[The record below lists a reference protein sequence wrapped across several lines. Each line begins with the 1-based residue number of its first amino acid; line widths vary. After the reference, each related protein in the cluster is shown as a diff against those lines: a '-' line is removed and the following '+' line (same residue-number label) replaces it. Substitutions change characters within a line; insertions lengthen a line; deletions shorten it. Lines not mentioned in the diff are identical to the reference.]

1 MITNK
6 WVLGKADF
14 DEIHE
19 IRKQVFMLEQNC
31 PEEEELDE
39 MDHYALHLVLYL
51 DGKPVGTGRI
61 FHDGRTLRMGRIA
74 VLKEYRGQ
82 KLGDMIIRLLLY
94 RAFQSDADEIAIHA
108 QAYISKIYLKFGFK
122 PEGEEFMEAG
132 IPHIAMRLKKEDFV
146 LPSDC
151 GGH

>member
-14 DEIHE
+14 DEIYE
-19 IRKQVFMLEQNC
+19 IRKQVFMIEQNC
-31 PEEEELDE
+31 PVDEEFDE
-39 MDHYALHLVLYL
+39 QDHYALHLVLYL

-61 FHDGRTLRMGRIA
+61 YHDGQTLRVGRIA

-82 KLGDMIIRLLLY
+82 KLGDMLIRLLLY
-94 RAFQSDADEIAIHA
+94 RAFQSESNEIVIHA
-108 QAYISKIYLKFGFK
+108 QSYISRVYLKFGFK

-132 IPHIAMRLKKEDFV
+132 IPHITMRLKREDFV

-151 GGH
+151 CAH